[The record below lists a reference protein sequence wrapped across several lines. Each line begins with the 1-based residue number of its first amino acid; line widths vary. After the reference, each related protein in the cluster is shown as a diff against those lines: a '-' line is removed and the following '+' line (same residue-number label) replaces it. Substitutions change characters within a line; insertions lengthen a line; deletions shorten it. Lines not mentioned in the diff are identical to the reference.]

1 MSGITSMFQ
10 NQWWRRVALLAFA
23 LGFVG
28 GLAPRILG

>member
-10 NQWWRRVALLAFA
+10 SQWWRRVALLGFA
-23 LGFVG
+23 LGVVG

>member
-10 NQWWRRVALLAFA
+10 NQWWRRVALLGFA

-28 GLAPRILG
+28 GLIPRVVS